1 MPSELPACERC
12 ATRLS
17 EAGPHCPRCGH
28 FNEMWFAWRGGDAA
42 PVPAGGRSGIDRS
55 CQSCLTPLHYLDF
68 FCPHCGLP
76 APAKPVSAPPPSV
89 IVEGVVE
96 RLRPEGFDVRTDSG
110 GLALVTT
117 MTDGRRLDLRVGE
130 RVSVFGGPDG
140 DRFASGAI
148 RAGVGDRQRD
158 VPDRPR

>member
-17 EAGPHCPRCGH
+17 EAGPHCIRCGH
-28 FNEMWFAWRGGDAA
+28 FNDMWFAWRGAGEA
-42 PVPAGGRSGIDRS
+42 PVSAERSSGIDRS
-55 CQSCLTPLHYLDF
+55 CPSCQTPLHYLDF

-76 APAKPVSAPPPSV
+76 APAKPVFAPPPSV
-89 IVEGVVE
+89 VIEGVVE

-110 GLALVTT
+110 GLTLVTT
-117 MTDGRRLDLRVGE
+117 MTD
-130 RVSVFGGPDG
+130 GGPDG